1 MKPLQ
6 LFILLIFWGLPNL
19 NAQTQQGFASVRPLS
34 HEGLMTKSGER
45 FSHDSL
51 VASHRSLPFGS
62 VVKVTNLTNKQSIKV
77 KINDRG
83 PFIKGR
89 IIDLSQSAADSIGL
103 YNNDIAQVKMEVLKI
118 ETNFEPQNAT
128 SNPNSKGNFA
138 IQVASYSKKENAI
151 NYTTE
156 LKKYNITE
164 PIHVKLQSV
173 DDKTLFKVFI
183 GNFDTREK
191 AEKYKT
197 QLPDALQKGYVTTIN
212 P

>member
-1 MKPLQ
+1 VKPLQ

-128 SNPNSKGNFA
+128 SNPNSK
-138 IQVASYSKKENAI
+138 ENAI
-151 NYTTE
+151 KYTTE